1 MKWFPVLVSVGALLT
16 SCRTNRPATAPVDPE
31 SRSQA
36 ALEGAPS
43 SSTAQAEP
51 HAPSSTPNAAPNAA
65 PHAAPSTAPRVSS
78 NRDPHGDPDVGRYV
92 ARLASPDRIAEL
104 RVDEVVAKL
113 AIASDAIVGDL
124 GSGPGIFAIPFARAA
139 HEGFVLASDVE
150 PGQLD
155 ALRAE
160 LAAADV
166 HNVVPVL
173 ASMDDPHFLP
183 ARMDV
188 VFVGDTYH
196 HLRDRV
202 AYFRRLQAALAPGGR
217 LAILEYKPGK
227 LPVGPAEDH
236 KLPDGLRESELAEA
250 GYSLVERFTTHA
262 YHDFEVW
269 RVVQPWEK

>member
-1 MKWFPVLVSVGALLT
+1 MKWFPVLVGVAALLT
-16 SCRTNRPATAPVDPE
+16 SCRTDRPATAPVELDGGG
-31 SRSQA
+31 SA
-36 ALEGAPS
+36 AEGARGS
-43 SSTAQAEP
+43 SSAHPEP
-51 HAPSSTPNAAPNAA
+51 HAPTGESGSAPNA
-65 PHAAPSTAPRVSS
+65 TV
-78 NRDPHGDPDVGRYV
+78 NRDPHGDYDVGRYV
-92 ARLASPDRIAEL
+92 SRLMSPDRIAEL

-113 AIASDAIVGDL
+113 AIAADAIVGDL

-139 HEGFVLASDVE
+139 EEGFVLASDVE

-155 ALRAE
+155 ALRAA
-160 LAAADV
+160 LVTANV

-173 ASMDDPHFLP
+173 ASTNDPHFLP
-183 ARMDV
+183 GRMDL

-202 AYFRRLQAALAPGGR
+202 EYFRKLQASLAPGGR

-236 KLPDGLRESELAEA
+236 KLPAGLREAELTEA
-250 GYSLVERFTTHA
+250 GYALVDRFTTHA

>member
-1 MKWFPVLVSVGALLT
+1 MKWFPVLVGVAALLT
-16 SCRTNRPATAPVDPE
+16 SCRTDRSTTAPLDRDGDAA
-31 SRSQA
+31 RSA
-36 ALEGAPS
+36 HDSHA
-43 SSTAQAEP
+43 STA
-51 HAPSSTPNAAPNAA
+51 APGS
-65 PHAAPSTAPRVSS
+65 APRTTA

-113 AIASDAIVGDL
+113 AIASDATVGDL
-124 GSGPGIFAIPFARAA
+124 GAGPGIFAISFARVA

-155 ALRAE
+155 ALRAA
-160 LAAADV
+160 LVAANV

-173 ASMDDPHFLP
+173 ASFDDPHFLP
-183 ARMDV
+183 GRMDL

-202 AYFRRLQAALAPGGR
+202 AYFRKLQASLAPGGR

-236 KLPDGLRESELAEA
+236 KLPAGMREAELTEA
-250 GYSLVERFTTHA
+250 GYSLVDRFTTHA

>member
-1 MKWFPVLVSVGALLT
+1 MKSVLASVVISAFFVSVAG
-16 SCRTNRPATAPVDPE
+16 CRSAPP
-31 SRSQA
+31 
-36 ALEGAPS
+36 
-43 SSTAQAEP
+43 AEP
-51 HAPSSTPNAAPNAA
+51 VAQHAVPVAQSAVPAASESTPTGA
-65 PHAAPSTAPRVSS
+65 HAAPPEGSHAAPQPGASGVAAP

-92 ARLASPDRIAEL
+92 ARLASPDRVAEL

-113 AIASDAIVGDL
+113 ALAEDAIVGDL
-124 GSGPGIFAIPFARAA
+124 GCGPGVFAIPFARAV

-155 ALRAE
+155 ALRAALE
-160 LAAADV
+160 AQDV

-173 ASMDDPHFLP
+173 SSYGDAHFPPGRL
-183 ARMDV
+183 DL

-236 KLPDGLRESELAEA
+236 KLPAGVRETELKEA
-250 GYSLVERFTTHA
+250 GYALVERFATHQ

>member
-1 MKWFPVLVSVGALLT
+1 MKWLPILVSVAGLLT
-16 SCRTNRPATAPVDPE
+16 SCRTDRPATASPDPDGRSRTAPE
-31 SRSQA
+31 SAR
-36 ALEGAPS
+36 GS
-43 SSTAQAEP
+43 SIAHAES
-51 HAPSSTPNAAPNAA
+51 HAPT
-65 PHAAPSTAPRVSS
+65 AAPSPPARASS

-104 RVDEVVAKL
+104 RVAEVVAKL
-113 AIASDAIVGDL
+113 ALASDAIVGDL

-160 LAAADV
+160 LVAADV
-166 HNVVPVL
+166 RNVVPVL
-173 ASMDDPHFLP
+173 ASMNDPHFLP
-183 ARMDV
+183 ARMDL

-202 AYFRRLQAALAPGGR
+202 TYFRRLQSSLAPGGR
-217 LAILEYKPGK
+217 LAILEYKSGK
-227 LPVGPAEDH
+227 QPVGPAEDH
-236 KLPDGLRESELAEA
+236 KLPAGVREAELVEA
-250 GYSLVERFTTHA
+250 GYSLVDRFTTHA